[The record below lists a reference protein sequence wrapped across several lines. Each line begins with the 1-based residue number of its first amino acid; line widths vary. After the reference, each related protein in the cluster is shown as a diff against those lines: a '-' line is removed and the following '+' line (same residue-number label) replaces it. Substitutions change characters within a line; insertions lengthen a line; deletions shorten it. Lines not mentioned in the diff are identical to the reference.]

1 MRKKFIYVALIP
13 LVILLIIVYVFHNTW
28 IELGIEYAAEE
39 VAGAKVEID
48 DLQLNFSPLG
58 IELAKMQVA
67 NPQNTW
73 RNLFETG
80 KMEFAIDFNQ
90 LLRGKYIIELAEVND
105 LQIDTK
111 RSTDGAIDKER
122 NKRAIL
128 AGDKLSFSKLA
139 DDAIKNT
146 VSIPPV
152 FDLVKLKKGFNADS
166 LVKALD
172 MQTVKHI
179 DTMKSRINNLTN
191 QWSTIKNDF
200 ETQKQKVLDIEKQV
214 KAINPSSLNN
224 VQSITSAIATVDNA
238 IKTVNEIS
246 SLIDTRSASVKG
258 SIGNITSSVSMI
270 DDYVKSDFDKL
281 KGMAKLPSINTK
293 GMANLLVGSE
303 MYKRTK
309 NYMRL
314 ADEARATVQEYQS
327 EPEYESPP
335 RMVGQDIKF
344 PEERGYPKFW
354 IKKIKITGGTSK
366 SAEDYFRA
374 SGVAENISDNQL
386 LTGLPISINLE
397 GVGNDR
403 RTLKLTGLLDR
414 RSDIPFDK
422 FTASLSN
429 VPVGEFSL
437 GNSNF
442 LPTKI
447 TDAVMKSTVNI
458 SIPGNKIDATA
469 EFNLQNMKLKFETE
483 PKTLA
488 EQITHQVLIGID
500 GLNIQLR
507 AWNTNGIFDIALS
520 TDLDERLAQRISAL
534 IGEEIIKL
542 QNELRKK
549 FDAVVQEQ
557 IQKFDK
563 FYKEKLTEVQNQ
575 LGSYET
581 LITDK
586 LNIVENKKAEL
597 LEQLEKQKK
606 GFVEDKLKGLFKK

>member
-1 MRKKFIYVALIP
+1 MRRKFIYVVLIP
-13 LVILLIIVYVFHNTW
+13 IIILLIVVYIFHNTW
-28 IELGIEYAAEE
+28 IESGIEYAAEE
-39 VAGAKVEID
+39 VVGAKVEID

-58 IELAKMQVA
+58 IEWTKIQVA

-80 KMEFAIDFNQ
+80 RVEFAIDFNQ

-122 NKRAIL
+122 NRRAIL

-179 DTMKSRINNLTN
+179 DTMKSRINDLTN
-191 QWSTIKNDF
+191 QWLVIKNDF

-214 KAINPSSLNN
+214 TAINPSSLNN
-224 VQSITSAIATVDNA
+224 VQSITSTITIVDNA
-238 IKTVNEIS
+238 IKAVNEIS
-246 SLIDTRSASVKG
+246 SLINTRSASVKG
-258 SIGNITSSVSMI
+258 SIENITSSVSMI

-281 KGMAKLPSINTK
+281 KGMARLPSINTK

-354 IKKIKITGGTSK
+354 IKRIKITGGTCK

-429 VPVGEFSL
+429 VPIGEFSL

-488 EQITHQVLIGID
+488 EQIAHQVLIGID

-534 IGEEIIKL
+534 IGEEIVKL

-563 FYKEKLTEVQNQ
+563 LYKEKLAEVQNQ
-575 LGSYET
+575 LGSYQA
-581 LITDK
+581 LFTDK